1 MRACDTRAGRY
12 ARPGS
17 FARVIHVPDGF
28 NFLKRVE
35 TTRNWLRG
43 STRQKLKQ
51 LRQKRKS
58 T

>member
-1 MRACDTRAGRY
+1 
-12 ARPGS
+12 
-17 FARVIHVPDGF
+17 VIHVPDGF